1 MIKQKQFISRVT
13 AVLLLCCHTPGA
25 FATLTTLMHYDPAP
39 IYSASNSTMP
49 PDSHFYSL
57 IEEDLLGIRADTHR
71 RAVGITISPF
81 VQRSVTAKDSY
92 NTSYGIVPPT
102 AAGAVNQPY
111 YNDMGNFR
119 GSISLL
125 GLFIGNDPQ
134 GNNIWQGNT
143 VGSQVVQLK
152 NNLSG
157 TAWPAAFNQ
166 AFSASGGNLRSI
178 GINNNNN
185 DSVFSDSVIE
195 EDQQYFGAITWP
207 AVYQKMG
214 ARFEFNLDLTRDFG
228 LFLQGGVADLRYNT
242 PGFSGLS
249 TLGTYTL
256 PLPTPPTYVNAVYNQ
271 VINAQAA
278 TPPPFLASGTL
289 FTEWIDDNYN
299 DLLTSVGYDISNFQE
314 TRFEDFRAY
323 LFVRHPFDMQA
334 PEKYKNRWCRIIF
347 TPYLQIGCTLPTG
360 QTKNYSQLLSLSFG
374 NDGHMSAGATGG
386 FMLDFED
393 SIEVGGEVGVTF
405 FMPRTIN
412 NMPCPTH
419 QLQRVVYPFKTDVTM
434 QPGNNIHFSVCMNAY
449 NFMENVNFYAMF
461 RYVQHMEDTYAL
473 VNANPNFHPEFLN
486 ENSMWNSQIFNLAL
500 SYTIHPG
507 IQLGGAWQGSV
518 NQDNAFA
525 SQTLLGSITFMF

>member
-1 MIKQKQFISRVT
+1 MTKQKQFISRVI
-13 AVLLLCCHTPGA
+13 AVVLLCQTPGI
-25 FATLTTLMHYDPAP
+25 FATLTTLMDYDPAP

-49 PDSHFYSL
+49 PDAHFHNL
-57 IEEDLLGIRADTHR
+57 IKEDMMGIRADTHR

-81 VQRSVTAKDSY
+81 VQRAVTAKDSY

-102 AAGAVNQPY
+102 AAGSVNQPY

-119 GSISLL
+119 GSINLL

-134 GNNIWQGNT
+134 GNNIWSGNN
-143 VGSQVVQLK
+143 
-152 NNLSG
+152 NNLTLTTDLKTNLAG
-157 TAWPAAFNQ
+157 TAWPADINDAFV
-166 AFSASGGNLRSI
+166 NLRPI
-178 GINNNNN
+178 GNNGTTN
-185 DSVFSDSVIE
+185 DSVFSVPVIE
-195 EDQQYFGAITWP
+195 QDQQYFGAITWP

-214 ARFEFNLDLTRDFG
+214 ARFEFNLDLTKDFG

-271 VINAQAA
+271 VIDVQGGA
-278 TPPPFLASGTL
+278 TPPDKLANGAT
-289 FTEWIDDNYN
+289 FTEWIDDNYT

-323 LFVRHPFDMQA
+323 LFVRHAFDMQA
-334 PEKYKNRWCRIIF
+334 PEQYKNRWGRIIF

-360 QTKNYSQLLSLSFG
+360 QTKNYSQLLGLSFG

-386 FMLDFED
+386 FMFDFED
-393 SIEVGGEVGVTF
+393 AIEVGGEVGVTF

-412 NMPCPTH
+412 DMPCPTH
-419 QLQRVVYPFKTDVTM
+419 QLQRIVFPFKTDVTM

-461 RYVQHMEDTYAL
+461 RYVQHMEDKYTL
-473 VNANPNFHPEFLN
+473 VNANPNFHPEYLN

-507 IQLGGAWQGSV
+507 IQIGGAWQGSV
-518 NQDNAFA
+518 NQDNARA